1 MSIQR
6 VTVRPIELGLPLE
19 LPPAVKTPD
28 AGKPKF
34 ESVLDRFLTDVNDLQ
49 AKSGEVERQAME
61 GTVEDIHQ
69 VMIAA
74 EEAGIAFEMLVEIR
88 NKLIE
93 AYHELMR
100 MQV

>member
-1 MSIQR
+1 MTVQR
-6 VTVRPIELGLPLE
+6 VTVRPIEIGLLPE
-19 LPPAVKTPD
+19 LPPAIATPST
-28 AGKPKF
+28 KF
-34 ESVLDRFLTDVNDLQ
+34 DSILSRFLDDVNELQ
-49 AKSGEVERQAME
+49 ARSGQVERQAME

-74 EEAGIAFEMLVEIR
+74 EEAGIAFELLVELR

>member
-1 MSIQR
+1 MN
-6 VTVRPIELGLPLE
+6 ELQ
-19 LPPAVKTPD
+19 
-28 AGKPKF
+28 
-34 ESVLDRFLTDVNDLQ
+34 SH
-49 AKSGEVERQAME
+49 SGEVERQALQ

-74 EEAGIAFEMLVEIR
+74 EEAGIAFELLVELR